1 MTNPPVILVI
11 EDDRYNYEFLEIVL
25 QSIGAKLFWAQTA
38 NTGLQFFKDERIDLV
53 LMDIKLPDKNGYEL
67 TREFKEINSS
77 IPIIAQT
84 AYALSGDRERAM
96 EAGCDA
102 YISKP
107 IRKDKLI
114 TMINELLSSNK

>member
-1 MTNPPVILVI
+1 MVSAPVILVI
-11 EDDRYNYEFLEIVL
+11 EDDKYNYEFLEIVL
-25 QSIGAKLFWAQTA
+25 QGIGAKIFWAQTA
-38 NTGLQFFKDERIDLV
+38 NKGFQFFENESIDLV

-67 TREFKEINSS
+67 TKEFKALKSK
-77 IPIIAQT
+77 IPIVAQT

-114 TMINELLSSNK
+114 TMINDLLSKAE